1 MRHSDTVAIARKDYS
16 PPAYLIP
23 TTELH
28 FRLNPNATEVI
39 SRLSIVRAQGIDTLQ
54 PLVLD
59 GVELT
64 LKRVSIDGKELSEDA
79 YEKTPTT
86 LTLTDVPEQFEL
98 EIVTHIAPDANTAL
112 EGLYR
117 SSGNYCTQ
125 CEAEG
130 FRKITYFLD
139 RPDVLSVF
147 TVSVVG
153 DKNTLP
159 VLLSNGDPVSG
170 QELADGLHQR
180 VWHDPHPKPCYLF
193 ALVAGDLVIVEDSFT
208 TQSGRKVL
216 LQIYV
221 QAHNKTLCDYAMQAL
236 KRSMRWDEEVYGLEY
251 DLDRFMIV
259 AVDDF
264 NMGAMENKGLNIFN
278 SKFVLASTK
287 TATDTD
293 FIGVEAVIA
302 HEYFHNWTG
311 NRVTCRDWFQL
322 SLKEGLTV
330 FRDQCFTAD
339 LHSPTVKRIQDV
351 QLLRNHQFAEDASP
365 MAHPIRPDSYVE
377 INNFYT
383 LTVYEKG
390 AEVIRMFHTLLGDA
404 AYRAGID
411 LYFERHDGK
420 AVTCDDF
427 IDAMQDASGM
437 DLTQFRRWYSQA
449 GTPTLQV
456 QDNYDKDKQTYSL
469 TIEQSTPD
477 TPGQQNKEPLHVPVD
492 IALLNEAG
500 KPMPIKLQDPTH
512 PTAGGGV
519 LLHLTKKS
527 QQWNFENISSKPV
540 LSLLR
545 QFSAPVKAH
554 YPYDARELAFLM
566 ANDTDTFNRWE
577 AAQRLG
583 AWVIAEL
590 EQGDSAALP
599 VYLMSLQQVLSD
611 SSIDDALKA
620 QMITPPSFDAIAQAR
635 EVVDVRAILDARRA
649 MREAVAEHCQSDLL
663 QLILQRPVC
672 SATDPNP
679 LSDDSMAKRSL
690 ANAALQAVS
699 VLPPDSWL
707 SLAEK
712 RYNDSYTMSDRM
724 GALSVVCEEP
734 GKTRDNCLQHFHDE
748 FAQHK
753 LVIDK
758 WFMLQALADYDNA
771 LADLQALTTHTSFD
785 ASNPN
790 RLRSV
795 YSAFATSNPSQFHT
809 ADGSGYRWIADGVLE
824 IDARNPQVAA
834 RLVTPLTRWER
845 FSETSA
851 ALMKDQLQRIAQ
863 SDRISPDVFE
873 LVSKGL
879 SQNADPLL

>member
-1 MRHSDTVAIARKDYS
+1 MRTTDTVAIDRSDYS
-16 PPAYLIP
+16 PPAYRIP
-23 TTELH
+23 ASQLR
-28 FRLNPNATEVI
+28 FRLHPEATEVT
-39 SRLSIVRAQGIDTLQ
+39 SRLSIERADGFDASE

-59 GVELT
+59 GVNLILKSVRINDEVVTEDAIQQTSTKLT
-64 LKRVSIDGKELSEDA
+64 LA
-79 YEKTPTT
+79 N
-86 LTLTDVPEQFEL
+86 VPAQFEL

-117 SSGNYCTQ
+117 SNGNYCTQ

-147 TVSVVG
+147 TVTIEGEQRTS
-153 DKNTLP
+153 P
-159 VLLSNGDPVSG
+159 VLLANGNPMSNQV
-170 QELADGLHQR
+170 LADGFHQW

-193 ALVAGDLVIVEDSFT
+193 ALVAGDLVTVEDSFT

-221 QAHNKTLCDYAMQAL
+221 QQHNQSLCDYAMGAL

-264 NMGAMENKGLNIFN
+264 NMGAMENKGLNVFN
-278 SKFVLASTK
+278 SKYVLASSD
-287 TATDTD
+287 TATDSD

-339 LHSPTVKRIQDV
+339 LHSPAVKRIQDV

-390 AEVIRMFHTLLGDA
+390 AEVIRMFHTLLGNA

-411 LYFERHDGK
+411 LYFKRHDGS

-427 IDAMQDASGM
+427 IDAMQDSSGV
-437 DLTQFRRWYSQA
+437 DLTQFRRWYSTA
-449 GTPTLQV
+449 GTPELYV
-456 QDNYDKDKQTYSL
+456 QDNYDSTTQRYTL

-477 TPGQQNKEPLHVPVD
+477 TPGQGHKEPLHIPVD
-492 IALLNEAG
+492 VALLNQAAE
-500 KPMPIKLQDPTH
+500 PITLQVHSDVQNHVQPS
-512 PTAGGGV
+512 AGGGV
-519 LLHLTKKS
+519 LLQLTQRVQS
-527 QQWNFENISSKPV
+527 WQFEAVSSKPI

-545 QFSAPVKAH
+545 GFSAPVKAH
-554 YPYDARELAFLM
+554 YEYEAEELAFL
-566 ANDTDTFNRWE
+566 AAHDTDTFNRWE
-577 AAQRLG
+577 AVQRLG
-583 AWVIAEL
+583 AWVITEL
-590 EQGDSAALP
+590 EQGDNGALP
-599 VYLMSLQQVLSD
+599 VYLAALQQVLQD
-611 SSIDDALKA
+611 TDMEDALKA

-635 EVVDVRAILDARRA
+635 EVIDVHTILAARRA
-649 MREAVAEHCQSDLL
+649 LRVAVAEHCQSDLM
-663 QLILQRPVC
+663 QLI
-672 SATDPNP
+672 TDRRVRSTDELDI
-679 LSDDSMAKRSL
+679 LSDDSMAKRAL

-699 VLPPDSWL
+699 MLPSGQWL
-707 SLAEK
+707 SVAEE
-712 RYNDSYTMSDRM
+712 RYNDSHTMTDRM
-724 GALSVVCEEP
+724 GALSVICDQP
-734 GKTRDNCLQHFHDE
+734 GDVRDACLQHFHST
-748 FAQHK
+748 FKHHK

-758 WFMLQALADYDNA
+758 WFMLQALADYQNA
-771 LADLQALTTHTSFD
+771 LADVQALTTHASFD

-795 YSAFATSNPSQFHT
+795 YGTFASANPSQFH
-809 ADGSGYRWIADGVLE
+809 AVDGSGHRWVADAVIE
-824 IDARNPQVAA
+824 IDRRNPQVAA
-834 RLVTPLTRWER
+834 RLVSPLTRWQR
-845 FSETSA
+845 YSDTTATS
-851 ALMKDQLQRIAQ
+851 MKQQLQNIAD
-863 SDRISPDVFE
+863 STSLSPDVFE

-879 SQNADPLL
+879 S

>member
-1 MRHSDTVAIARKDYS
+1 MRTSDTVAIDRHSYA
-16 PPAYLIP
+16 PPAYQIP
-23 TTELH
+23 TTQLH
-28 FRLNPNATEVI
+28 FQLHAEITKVT
-39 SRLSIVRAQGIDTLQ
+39 SQLSIIRADGFDASH
-54 PLVLD
+54 PLVLN
-59 GVELT
+59 GVDLT
-64 LKRVSIDGKELSEDA
+64 LKSVRIDGNELASDTFHQ
-79 YEKTPTT
+79 TPST
-86 LTLTDVPEQFEL
+86 LSLDNVPAQFNL

-147 TVSVVG
+147 TVTVEG
-153 DKNTLP
+153 DKKTLP
-159 VLLSNGDPVSG
+159 IMLANGNPVS
-170 QELADGLHQR
+170 QQDLPDGYHQS

-193 ALVAGDLVIVEDSFT
+193 ALVAGDLVSVEDSFT
-208 TQSGRKVL
+208 TKSGRDVL

-221 QAHNKTLCDYAMQAL
+221 QAHNQSLCGYAMGAL
-236 KRSMRWDEEVYGLEY
+236 KRSMLWDEQVYGLEY

-264 NMGAMENKGLNIFN
+264 NMGAMENKGLNVFN
-278 SKFVLASTK
+278 SKYVLASAE
-287 TATDTD
+287 TATDAD

-339 LHSPTVKRIQDV
+339 LHSATVKRIQDV

-390 AEVIRMFHTLLGDA
+390 AEVIRMFHTLLGA
-404 AYRAGID
+404 AVYRKGID
-411 LYFERHDGK
+411 LYFDRHDGK

-427 IDAMQDASGM
+427 IDAMQDVSDV

-449 GTPTLQV
+449 GTPELEV
-456 QDNYDKDKQTYSL
+456 LGNYDSAAQTYTL
-469 TIEQSTPD
+469 TIDQHTPS
-477 TPGQQNKEPLHVPVD
+477 TPGQSDKEPLHIPVD
-492 IALLNEAG
+492 VALLNESG
-500 KPMPIKLQDPTH
+500 EPIALQLQGDGSS
-512 PTAGGGV
+512 TAGGGV
-519 LLHLTKKS
+519 LLHLTQKS
-527 QQWNFENISSKPV
+527 QQWQFEQVPSTPV

-554 YPYDARELAFLM
+554 FDYDAQELAFLI

-577 AAQRLG
+577 AVQRLG
-583 AWVIAEL
+583 AWVITEL
-590 EQGDSAALP
+590 EQGNSAGLA
-599 VYLMSLQQVLSD
+599 VYLAALQQVLRD
-611 SSIDDALKA
+611 TTMEDALKA
-620 QMITPPSFDAIAQAR
+620 QMITPPSFDAIAQSR
-635 EVVDVRAILDARRA
+635 KVVDVHAILNARRA
-649 MREAVAEHCQSDLL
+649 LRVAVAEHCQKELM
-663 QLILQRPVC
+663 QLIADRPVC
-672 SATDPNP
+672 AADEPKV
-679 LSDDSMAKRSL
+679 LSDDSMAKRAL

-699 VLPPDSWL
+699 LLPSEQWL
-707 SLAEK
+707 VLAEA
-712 RYNDSYTMSDRM
+712 RYKDSHTMTDRM
-724 GALSVVCEEP
+724 GVLSVICEHPSNVRAE
-734 GKTRDNCLQHFHDE
+734 CLQHFHE
-748 FAQHK
+748 TFAQHK
-753 LVIDK
+753 LVMDK
-758 WFMLQALADYDNA
+758 WFMLQALANYENA
-771 LADLQALTTHTSFD
+771 LSDIQALTTHTSFD
-785 ASNPN
+785 TSNPN

-795 YSAFATSNPSQFHT
+795 YGAFASSNPGQFHT
-809 ADGSGYRWIADGVLE
+809 ADGSGHQWIADAVIA

-834 RLVTPLTRWER
+834 RLVSPLTRWQR
-845 FSETSA
+845 FSESTATS
-851 ALMKDQLQRIAQ
+851 MKQQLQRIAK
-863 SDRISPDVFE
+863 SDSLSPDVFE

-879 SQNADPLL
+879 SQRE